1 MINGKVS
8 DTIENKPFDKYFINH
23 KIQDAFYKVGFIPFT
38 RKCLSNPSV
47 RRKLDN
53 NTKESDNVRKLQEDY
68 TATSLEAERLGFNK
82 VFTTSNEN

>member
-47 RRKLDN
+47 QK
-53 NTKESDNVRKLQEDY
+53 
-68 TATSLEAERLGFNK
+68 K
-82 VFTTSNEN
+82 VIM